1 MGIIFS
7 WGARKQGC
15 VLGIQAA
22 GYGPLQAGHAIE
34 GSTALARSLLAS
46 PPCPIL
52 ASLGARLQYEIA
64 VGQNGRVWINAS
76 KPAMVILI
84 ANAIERS
91 EFLSPDQAKLMVQ
104 KLVDRVAI

>member
-1 MGIIFS
+1 M
-7 WGARKQGC
+7 
-15 VLGIQAA
+15 QAS

-34 GSTALARSLLAS
+34 CSTALARMLLTS

-52 ASLGARLQYEIA
+52 EALGARMQFEIA

-84 ANAIERS
+84 ANAVQRS
-91 EFLSPDQAKLMVQ
+91 EYLSPDQAKLMVQ
-104 KLVDRVAI
+104 KLVDRVAV